1 MDLALEPARRL
12 NSSGEPTLNF
22 TRNSSF
28 VGWEVDAGV
37 RYQIMPGLT
46 WTPRMGYAGYG
57 SAVAANNRDQ
67 QGAWTFSNRLI
78 YIF

>member
-1 MDLALEPARRL
+1 
-12 NSSGEPTLNF
+12 
-22 TRNSSF
+22 
-28 VGWEVDAGV
+28 VGWEVDAGI

-57 SAVAANNRDQ
+57 PAVAANNRTQ
-67 QGAWTFSNRLI
+67 FGAWTLSNRLI